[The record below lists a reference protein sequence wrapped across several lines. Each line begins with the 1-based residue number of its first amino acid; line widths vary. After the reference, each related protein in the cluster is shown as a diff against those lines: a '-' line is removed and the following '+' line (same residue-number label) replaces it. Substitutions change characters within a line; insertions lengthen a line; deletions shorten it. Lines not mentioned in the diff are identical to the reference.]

1 MQVEVRNDSVLISG
15 YVNAV
20 ERLSKPIRSTLHGTV
35 QTFLERIRAG
45 AFRNSLKR
53 NNGVKVLLNHI
64 ESRVLASTDDGNA
77 ILEEDNIGLRA
88 DITITDKEVVQK
100 AREGKLS
107 GWSFGFIANDD
118 EISTEGDNEIRTI
131 TDLDLL
137 EVSILDDT
145 KAPAYYGTS
154 IEAREGGAK
163 MVEIRAD
170 AFTEEQTEER
180 AEQKVNLDEL
190 ATLIAGKIVEALKSE
205 ERNDEPDAQAEG
217 ETETEPEQNE
227 EQSNG
232 EATESET
239 EAEEAGESTETET
252 EEQTEESRSI
262 DYSSFE
268 ERLAKVKK

>member
-20 ERLSKPIRSTLHGTV
+20 ERLSKPIRSTLHGSV
-35 QTFLERIRAG
+35 KTFLERIRAG

-53 NNGVKVLLNHI
+53 NHSVSVLLNHD

-88 DITITDKEVVQK
+88 DITITDKEVVEK
-100 AREGKLS
+100 ARSGKLS
-107 GWSFGFIANDD
+107 GWSFGFIANED
-118 EISTEGDNEIRTI
+118 EISAEGNDEIRTI

-170 AFTEEQTEER
+170 AFAEEQTEGT
-180 AEQKVNLDEL
+180 QTVNIDEL
-190 ATLIAGKIVEALKSE
+190 ATLIAGKVIEALKTE
-205 ERNDEPDAQAEG
+205 EKAEEEPDAQAEG
-217 ETETEPEQNE
+217 ESVVEPEQEE

-232 EATESET
+232 EATET
-239 EAEEAGESTETET
+239 EEEVADENAETET
-252 EEQTEESRSI
+252 EEEVEESRSI

-268 ERLAKVKK
+268 ERLTKLKK